1 MISINVNHTLG
12 EAALFYK
19 TLPQNL
25 TDKAMVR
32 ALNRTA
38 ITVRAEASRRIRERY
53 NLKSRVLKDQIRIR
67 NATKAELRA
76 VVQASGRPIPV
87 IEFDARRGTNGVTVR
102 VGRTRKVI
110 RHSFIQ
116 TMKSGHRGVF
126 MRVLE
131 NDNQKYRSK
140 RKPGSASDLPIAERF
155 GPSLPQAFTSKQVM
169 DAIVAA
175 ARTRFPKAFEQEA
188 RFYLSK
194 AL

>member
-67 NATKAELRA
+67 NATKAELHA
-76 VVQASGRPIPV
+76 VVQASGRPIPLV
-87 IEFDARRGTNGVTVR
+87 EFDARRGAAGATVR
-102 VGRTRKVI
+102 VGRTRKTVS
-110 RHSFIQ
+110 HAFIA

-126 MRVLE
+126 LRVE
-131 NDNQKYRSK
+131 KGSRKYRSTRVNK
-140 RKPGSASDLPIAERF
+140 SGADLPVAELF

-169 DAIVAA
+169 SAIVAA

>member
-67 NATKAELRA
+67 NATRAELRA
-76 VVQASGRPIPV
+76 VVQASGRPIPLV
-87 IEFDARRGTNGVTVR
+87 EFDARRGASGATVR
-102 VGRTRKVI
+102 VSRTRKTVS
-110 RHSFIQ
+110 HAFIP

-126 MRVLE
+126 LRVE
-131 NDNQKYRSK
+131 KGSRQYRNTRV
-140 RKPGSASDLPIAERF
+140 RKGGSDLPVAELF

-169 DAIVAA
+169 AAIVAA
-175 ARTRFPKAFEQEA
+175 ARQRFPKAFEQEA